1 MTAVYYATLNAK
13 ITTGMKPRKMTDR
26 RLLADITYRG
36 IVSGNQS
43 RSYHSS
49 IPNKDKTLD

>member
-1 MTAVYYATLNAK
+1 MTAVYYATLNTK

-43 RSYHSS
+43 RTITH
-49 IPNKDKTLD
+49 I